1 MNSKLN
7 TKEVIM
13 SALLC
18 AIGIMIPMISPI
30 KMKSCRS
37 IFFFLKKNII
47 IN

>member
-18 AIGIMIPMISPI
+18 A
-30 KMKSCRS
+30 RNYDTYD
-37 IFFFLKKNII
+37 FTNKNST
-47 IN
+47 

>member
-30 KMKSCRS
+30 R
-37 IFFFLKKNII
+37 
-47 IN
+47 